1 MSSYPLRL
9 AALAALVSFTLV
21 ARGPLTH
28 EQMWLLPRVGAPVPS
43 PDGKWVVVGVVE
55 PAYDSQN
62 QSSDLWLIAAGGSG
76 QPRRLTFT
84 RGSESGAVWSPDSKQ
99 IAFAAKRDGDEDTQI
114 YLLDLAAG
122 GEARRLTQQAGG
134 ASSPVFSPDG
144 RSIAYQGTHDPFAAE
159 RKSRKY
165 NARVYDSFPIRLWD
179 HWLDGKHPRL
189 FVLSLAEG
197 ARPVDVLGRSQLV
210 QEPGFDGFST
220 NSGGDLQPAWT
231 PDGQSLVFTATVN
244 ANAAAYADVLTQLYV
259 VPAAGGE
266 PRRISN
272 GKDNYA
278 NPYFRPDG
286 KALYATREAVNQKVY
301 NLTRL
306 VMYDWP
312 GPGEARVVTPG
323 WDRSVNSFEVSADSK
338 TIYALAEEHGHEK
351 LYTIPAGGGQA
362 GELIGLTAGCYSNLR
377 LGGGLLVA
385 NYDSSV
391 HPLEVVRLDVA
402 AKQHSLLT
410 RFAVDKVQDVDWQ
423 PMRDFWFTSKR
434 GRRVHTLVALPPGFD
449 PSRKYPLV
457 TFIHGGAHLMSRD
470 QWHVRWNY
478 HLLTAPGFVVIT
490 TNYTGSTG
498 YGEEFAQAIQLDPLQ
513 GPGEEIVEAVDEAIK
528 RYPFV
533 DATRLAAGGASYGG
547 HLANWLQASTSRFRC
562 LFSHA
567 GLINLESQ
575 WGTSDSIYHREVN
588 AGGPVWEQG
597 KVWKEQNPIR
607 YAARFKTPILLTIGE
622 NDFRVPLN
630 QTIENWSVLQRLRI
644 PSRLIVF
651 PDENHWI
658 LKGENHRFF
667 TQELQGWLKKYL
679 GS

>member
-1 MSSYPLRL
+1 MWSYPVRL
-9 AALAALVSFTLV
+9 ALLAAVASFSLT

-28 EQMWLLPRVGAPVPS
+28 EQMWLLPRVGAPAPS
-43 PDGKWVVVGVVE
+43 PDGKWVAVSVVE
-55 PAYDSQN
+55 PAYDSKN
-62 QSSDLWLIAAGGSG
+62 QSSDLWLIAADGSG
-76 QPRRLTFT
+76 SPRRLTFT
-84 RGSESGAVWSPDSKQ
+84 RGSESGAVWSPDGKRL
-99 IAFAAKRDGDEDTQI
+99 AFAAKRDGDDDTQI

-122 GEARRLTQQAGG
+122 GEARRLTEQAGG

-144 RSIAYQGTHDPFAAE
+144 KSIAYQSAYDPVAAE
-159 RKSRKY
+159 RKSRKHS
-165 NARVYDSFPIRLWD
+165 ARVYDSFPIRHWD
-179 HWLDGKHPRL
+179 HWLDEKRPRL
-189 FVLSLAEG
+189 FVLSLSEG
-197 ARPVDVLGRSQLV
+197 AKPVDILGQSKLV
-210 QEPGFDGFST
+210 AEPGFDGFST
-220 NSGGDLQPAWT
+220 NSGGDLQPVWT
-231 PDGQSLVFTATVN
+231 PDGQSLIFTATVN
-244 ANAAAYADVLTQLYV
+244 RNAAAYADVLTQLYV
-259 VPAAGGE
+259 VPASGGE

-286 KALYATREAVNQKVY
+286 KALYALREGVNQKVY

-306 VMYDWP
+306 VLFDWP
-312 GPGEARVVTPG
+312 NPGEARVATPG
-323 WDRSVNSFEVSADSK
+323 WDRAVNSFAGTADGK

-351 LYTIPAGGGQA
+351 LYAIPAGGGA
-362 GELIGLTAGCYSNLR
+362 AKEAVGLTAGCYSNLR
-377 LGGGLLVA
+377 IGGGLVVA
-385 NYDSSV
+385 NYDSSID
-391 HPLEVVRLDVA
+391 PMEVVRLNVG

-410 RFAVDKVQDVDWQ
+410 RFAVDKVREVDWQ
-423 PMRDFWFTSKR
+423 PMREFWFTSKR

-449 PSRKYPLV
+449 ASKKYPLV

-478 HLLTAPGFVVIT
+478 HLLTAPGLVVIT

-498 YGEEFAQAIQLDPLQ
+498 YGEEFAQAIQYDPLK
-513 GPGEEIVEAVDEAIK
+513 GPGAEIVEAVDEAI
-528 RYPFV
+528 RQYPFV
-533 DATRLAAGGASYGG
+533 DGARLAAGGASYGG
-547 HLANWLQASTSRFRC
+547 HLANWLQASTTRFKC

-575 WGTSDSIYHREVN
+575 WGTSDSIYHREVS

-607 YAARFKTPILLTIGE
+607 FAAQFKTPILLTVGE
-622 NDFRVPLN
+622 NDYRVPLN